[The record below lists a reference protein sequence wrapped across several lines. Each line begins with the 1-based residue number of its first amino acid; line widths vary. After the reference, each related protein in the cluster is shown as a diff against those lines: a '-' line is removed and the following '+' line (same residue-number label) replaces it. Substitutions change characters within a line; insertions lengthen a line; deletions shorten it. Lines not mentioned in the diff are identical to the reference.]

1 MSMGLLMLGSNLG
14 QMIGPVIVGGAVDSM
29 GWPAAAVIV
38 ALAGAM
44 GVLLALGLRRSM
56 ARSGHPL

>member
-1 MSMGLLMLGSNLG
+1 LL
-14 QMIGPVIVGGAVDSM
+14 
-29 GWPAAAVIV
+29 GWPAAAAIV

-56 ARSGHPL
+56 ARGGHRL